1 MAEFNVESCS
11 RTAATAMPPRFDI
24 DALRE
29 LAGDQAFARGQ
40 AYHRDGHVELLAV
53 DEDHVLSRVAGT
65 ELYRAELRG
74 RGRSFTGACSCR
86 AFSNWGFCK
95 HLVATALAANEAPAG
110 GSAEADYPIERI
122 RRHLRTKD
130 AEALVEM
137 ILAQAERDPA
147 LFQRLDLATAT
158 ESADD
163 ETLFARLRT
172 AITKATSTDDYF
184 GYDAVPDWAADLD
197 AVLDP
202 IEDLIKAGRAALAV
216 RLLDH
221 FLERAE
227 EAPNV
232 VADSEGEAFT
242 VIERAYDLH
251 VAACRAAS
259 PDPVALARALFE
271 REAESNWDVF
281 GGGAVAY
288 QDVLGEAGLAE
299 FRRLAEAAWS
309 KLKPASPN
317 RRAFDETYGLRYRLT
332 AILDDLA
339 ELDGDVDARI
349 AIRAKDLS
357 SPHRYV
363 EIAQICLDHG
373 RDAEALRWV
382 EEGLWQFEDQQPD
395 QGLTDLA
402 AELYQRAGRTQDAEA
417 LLWARFARQ
426 PSLALYE
433 RLKEMAGGH
442 GASADAARDRAVE
455 MLRAGLGKGARASA
469 WHSPADLLI
478 QVLMKEKL
486 FDAAWEAVKKHGASA
501 GLHRELAGA
510 TEDSHPQHALTTYKG
525 LVEGLVGQGGQPNY
539 EEAFRLVTRMGAIR
553 RRLGEEAKHAA
564 YVADLKIRF
573 KPKRNFMK
581 LLAS

>member
-1 MAEFNVESCS
+1 
-11 RTAATAMPPRFDI
+11 MPPRFDI

-29 LAGDQAFARGQ
+29 LAGDKVFARGQ

-53 DEDHVLSRVAGT
+53 DADRVLSRVAGT

-86 AFSNWGFCK
+86 AFSDWGFCK
-95 HLVATALAANEAPAG
+95 HLVATALAANQAPAG
-110 GSAEADYPIERI
+110 ESAKEDYPVERI

-130 AEALVEM
+130 VQALVDM

-147 LFQRLDLATAT
+147 LFRRLDLAAVT

-172 AITKATSTDDYF
+172 AITEATRTGDYID
-184 GYDAVPDWAADLD
+184 YDAVPDWAADLD
-197 AVLDP
+197 TVLDP
-202 IEDLIKAGRAALAV
+202 IEDLIKGGRAGLAL

-221 FLERAE
+221 FLARAE
-227 EAPNV
+227 EALNV
-232 VADSEGEAFT
+232 VADSDGEAFI
-242 VIERAYDLH
+242 VVERACELH

-259 PDPVALARALFE
+259 PDPVALAHTLFD
-271 REAESNWDVF
+271 REVESDWDVF
-281 GGGAVAY
+281 DGAAVAY

-299 FRRLAEAAWS
+299 YRRLAEEAWA
-309 KLKPASPN
+309 KLKPANAN
-317 RRAFDETYGLRYRLT
+317 RRALGDNDLLRHRLT

-357 SPHRYV
+357 SPYRYV
-363 EIAQICLDHG
+363 EIARICLDHG
-373 RDAEALRWV
+373 RDTEALRWV
-382 EEGLWQFEDQQPD
+382 EEGLWQFEDKPD
-395 QGLTDLA
+395 DGLTDLA

-426 PSLALYE
+426 PSLALYD
-433 RLKEMAGGH
+433 RLKTLAGGR

-455 MLRAGLGKGARASA
+455 MLRTSLATGQRASA
-469 WHSPADLLI
+469 WWSPADLLV

-486 FDAAWEAVKKHGASA
+486 FAAGWEAVKTYGASE
-501 GLHRELAGA
+501 GLRRALAEA
-510 TEDSHPQHALTTYKG
+510 TEDSHPHEALATYERH
-525 LVEGLVGQGGQPNY
+525 VEDLVGRGGQPNY
-539 EEAFRLVTRMGAIR
+539 QEAARLLARMADVR
-553 RRLGEEAKHAA
+553 RRLGDEGGHAA
-564 YVADLKIRF
+564 YVADLKTRH
-573 KPKRNFMK
+573 KAKRNFMK
-581 LLAS
+581 LLAA